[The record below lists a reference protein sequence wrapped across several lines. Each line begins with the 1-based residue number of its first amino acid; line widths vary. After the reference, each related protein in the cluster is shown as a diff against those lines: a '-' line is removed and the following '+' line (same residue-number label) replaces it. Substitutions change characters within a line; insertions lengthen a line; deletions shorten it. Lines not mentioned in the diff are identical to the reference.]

1 MKRAQ
6 ILERLIKSK
15 GYSFRSI
22 AEKCNIPYTS
32 VYTILKRT
40 GVNKASVKVIVKI
53 CKELGIKVEDL
64 EEIVTGENAEKSEPT
79 YDDMQQL
86 IAQNGNKLTTDE
98 KKLLNKIVISIINRK
113 ATILL

>member
-1 MKRAQ
+1 MERAQ

-15 GYSFRSI
+15 GYSLRSF

-32 VYTILKRT
+32 LYTILKRT
-40 GVNKASVKVIVKI
+40 GVNKASVEVIVKI

-64 EEIVTGENAEKSEPT
+64 EEMVNGEKVEKSEPT

-86 IAQNGNKLTTDE
+86 IARNGNKLTTDE
-98 KKLLNKIVISIINRK
+98 KMLLIKLLSE
-113 ATILL
+113 L